1 MLIIVFTPNGY
12 YCALNVNVI
21 IALTPKNN
29 SFQLATFFS
38 HLYSIEMGGG
48 GRGKYMDSTVSR
60 RKAQTLRVNNSC
72 LYYQNTSTHH
82 DISIINT
89 SNHRLSSYTAT
100 PVEAQPQP
108 LAGQA
113 RCVAHALSA
122 ISISGLLGGIGI
134 GPGTVGFFFS
144 LSLSSPPLPQTPSL
158 PVV

>member
-1 MLIIVFTPNGY
+1 
-12 YCALNVNVI
+12 
-21 IALTPKNN
+21 
-29 SFQLATFFS
+29 
-38 HLYSIEMGGG
+38 MGGG
-48 GRGKYMDSTVSR
+48 GRVKYMDSTVSR

-82 DISIINT
+82 DISIINA

-144 LSLSSPPLPQTPSL
+144 LSLSLSLQPTPPPTPLLASGL
-158 PVV
+158 IICLALTVVGKREKLLALVVVHSMRDTGV